1 MAFTDSVVEDPSFA
15 EITTNDPNLMNIYQ
29 FAEDAHARP
38 TTPYWQD
45 MYSNVLMPDIVD
57 MCQNPQN
64 YDEAAVN
71 AMVESWMV
79 DCQKII
85 DEGL

>member
-1 MAFTDSVVEDPSFA
+1 MAFTDSVLEDPAFA
-15 EITTNDPNLMNIYQ
+15 ETTTNDPNLLNIYQ

-45 MYSNVLMPDIVD
+45 MYSNVLMPDIVA
-57 MCQNPQN
+57 MCQNPQD
-64 YDEAAVN
+64 YDEAAVA
-71 AMVESWMV
+71 AMVESWV
-79 DCQKII
+79 VECQKII